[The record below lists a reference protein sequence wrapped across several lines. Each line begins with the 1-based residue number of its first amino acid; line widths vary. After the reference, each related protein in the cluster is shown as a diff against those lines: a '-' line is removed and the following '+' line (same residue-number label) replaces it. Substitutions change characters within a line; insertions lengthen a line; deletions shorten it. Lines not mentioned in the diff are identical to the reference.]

1 MRVTSGACYVPPGCD
16 QHDIGHVH
24 HADVPPL
31 DAERSAKIEWRGTAY
46 LCDYRAAPTR
56 GRPHPSAGVTVQQ
69 PSDGDTS
76 QSAARRMLGTSTR
89 SAAQTEDAQVNW
101 FTSNRSVVVTVF
113 RT

>member
-1 MRVTSGACYVPPGCD
+1 VRVTGGACNVPPGCD
-16 QHDIGHVH
+16 QHDLGHVH

-46 LCDYRAAPTR
+46 LHDYRAAPAR

-76 QSAARRMLGTSTR
+76 QSAGRRMLCTSAK
-89 SAAQTEDAQVNW
+89 SAAQMEDAPVDW
-101 FTSNRSVVVTVF
+101 FTSNRSAVVAVF